1 MTAQGSPGPDV
12 VDAAPEPSVRAALD
26 ALVRSGVDWGWRT
39 GPVPGRTQAAPERR
53 PARPTRPAAVLVLFG
68 SADGSGGRRGAGGP
82 TGTRTPGR
90 RAASDGPVGP
100 VGSPVD
106 LAGIEVLLIQR
117 AASLRHHP
125 GQVAFPG
132 GRLDPEDDGPVAAA
146 LREAAEETGLDP
158 AGVDVVG
165 TLGGLPLPVS
175 DHVVT
180 PVLAWWRKPSPVG
193 VVDTGESSA
202 VFRVSVTDLLD
213 PAHRHLARVSR
224 GGRSLDS
231 PAFLVDDRLVWG
243 FTGIVLDRVLDGL
256 GWTVPWEPQV
266 LDIPV

>member
-1 MTAQGSPGPDV
+1 VTARGASAPDV
-12 VDAAPEPSVRAALD
+12 PPVAQVPPVRAALD
-26 ALVRSGVDWGWRT
+26 ALVQTGVDWGWRT
-39 GPVPGRTQAAPERR
+39 GPVPGSREALSER
-53 PARPTRPAAVLVLFG
+53 PAVRATRPAAVLVLFG
-68 SADGSGGRRGAGGP
+68 SADAPDGPAGRGAAAGMVGP
-82 TGTRTPGR
+82 GAPLT
-90 RAASDGPVGP
+90 SDGEA
-100 VGSPVD
+100 VD
-106 LAGIEVLLIQR
+106 LTTVEVLLIER

-158 AGVDVVG
+158 GGVDVVG

-180 PVLAWWRKPSPVG
+180 PVLAWWRIPSPVG
-193 VVDTGESSA
+193 VVDVGESSA
-202 VFRVSVTDLLD
+202 VFRVTVADLLE
-213 PAHRHLARVSR
+213 PANRHLARVSR